1 MKKVTAMIS
10 YRNKSETKYLFM
22 ATKQGMVKKTE
33 LSAYMN
39 VRSNGLAAI
48 ALREEDELIG
58 VKASRGTEDVLL
70 VTQNGQSIT
79 LSEEQSVSQ
88 EEIPTVSRALHSA
101 RAMRS
106 SQCSLRRRAKNF

>member
-1 MKKVTAMIS
+1 MIS
-10 YRNKSETKYLFM
+10 YRKKSETKYLFM

-48 ALREEDELIG
+48 ALREDDELIG

-70 VTQNGQSIT
+70 VTQNGQSI
-79 LSEEQSVSQ
+79 LFSEE
-88 EEIPTVSRALHSA
+88 TVRVTGRNSWEYSLIFRSTLTFGAHS
-101 RAMRS
+101 
-106 SQCSLRRRAKNF
+106 CSLKNI